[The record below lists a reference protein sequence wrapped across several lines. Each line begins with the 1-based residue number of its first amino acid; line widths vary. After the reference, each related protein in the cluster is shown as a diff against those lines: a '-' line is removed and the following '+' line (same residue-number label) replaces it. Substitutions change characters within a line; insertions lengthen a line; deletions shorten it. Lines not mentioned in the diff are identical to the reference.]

1 MFLSYRLKLWKL
13 NVVGP
18 LRNKYNVL
26 TTLNA
31 KRLLNR
37 WKVFEEK
44 ETVLAFFFFRETK
57 NLGAADLTQ

>member
-37 WKVFEEK
+37 
-44 ETVLAFFFFRETK
+44 
-57 NLGAADLTQ
+57 